1 MNQKLNQKDGKS
13 NESNKISNERTTT
26 RNNDDLKETNYTHS
40 GKGDKTNPRT
50 SAQRENQ
57 FTKKASNAIS
67 TRLQN
72 ENSKETKLKRIV

>member
-50 SAQRENQ
+50 SAQREN
-57 FTKKASNAIS
+57 
-67 TRLQN
+67 
-72 ENSKETKLKRIV
+72 